1 MSETILRK
9 EKAARIFIVNDYP
22 IVRFG
27 LTQLLNKED
36 DLTVCGEVDSATETI
51 EVIEKSKPDL
61 AIVAL
66 FLRGIDDMELIK
78 SLKQRFSKLHILVFS
93 VHDETIFAQ
102 RVIRAGAKGY
112 IMKRAP
118 ATEILKAVRRVLNGE
133 IYVSDGMVSKI
144 LNQLANGGTSNSS
157 SSLEHLSDRELQI
170 FKLIGKG
177 HDLRK
182 IAKALY
188 LSVKTVETHCA
199 HIKEKL
205 SLKSANE
212 LMHFAI
218 KWIDSGGEF

>member
-1 MSETILRK
+1 
-9 EKAARIFIVNDYP
+9 
-22 IVRFG
+22 
-27 LTQLLNKED
+27 
-36 DLTVCGEVDSATETI
+36 
-51 EVIEKSKPDL
+51 
-61 AIVAL
+61 
-66 FLRGIDDMELIK
+66 
-78 SLKQRFSKLHILVFS
+78 
-93 VHDETIFAQ
+93 
-102 RVIRAGAKGY
+102 
-112 IMKRAP
+112 MKRAP